1 MSLNLPFVTVVIPA
15 FNAERYIT
23 QALDSVLRQTCGTF
37 ECIVVDDGS
46 KDRTRC
52 MVERYGP
59 LVRYEFQQNAGPAT
73 ARNRGIALASGDFIG
88 FLDADD
94 VWNPEKCA
102 VQMAHLHTHPELI
115 GCAAHVRNF
124 LAESAATASP
134 PPGEVVTLGTTLIVR
149 RKLFDVV
156 GMLNPGYWHRDLQ
169 DLLVRAEDRGLK
181 IEILP
186 DVLAQR
192 RIHSNNMSNH
202 RSGADHLELIAITRA
217 RHARR
222 RAAGV

>member
-1 MSLNLPFVTVVIPA
+1 MSSKPPFVTVVIPA

-23 QALDSVLRQTCGTF
+23 QAVDSVLRQTCGMF

-46 KDRTRC
+46 KDQTRSV
-52 MVERYGP
+52 VERYGP
-59 LVRYEFQQNAGPAT
+59 AVRYEFQTNAGPAT
-73 ARNRGIALASGDFIG
+73 ARNRGIELATGDFVA

-94 VWNPEKCA
+94 VWNPDKVA
-102 VQMAHLHTHPELI
+102 VQMARFNGRPELV
-115 GCAAHVRNF
+115 GCAAHVQNF
-124 LAESAATASP
+124 HSEDTGTPAQ
-134 PPGEVVTLGTTLIVR
+134 GQVVTLGTTLIVR
-149 RKLFDVV
+149 RSLFNAV
-156 GMLNPGYWHRDLQ
+156 GMLNPEYWHRDLQ
-169 DLLVRAEDRGLK
+169 DLLVRAEDRGFK

-222 RAAGV
+222 RAAGA